1 LSIINFIFCFWTADL
16 TKYTSSPVYVV
27 EIFFQICMSM
37 LLTCLMLHAGLKLY
51 GRIQGAA
58 GRMDGSSSSTNNSVI
73 SSSSKT
79 TNNISL
85 HSYPPSTP
93 LPPPIPAIPGER
105 NSSSNSAAFSSSN
118 PLNSRMAAL
127 ASPDA
132 GNRQRLGTNDSSQ
145 LTDSERQ
152 SYSLR
157 ASDQSTTVS
166 NKVPN
171 NGGNIHISLPNPN
184 GPTNQ
189 QVTDNSAE
197 FRTALL
203 NLNIVMAS
211 CTLCVMLQVSA
222 DASSLVSFF
231 FTLSFHDLLYLLFL
245 LFFFYRLF

>member
-1 LSIINFIFCFWTADL
+1 
-16 TKYTSSPVYVV
+16 
-27 EIFFQICMSM
+27 MSM

-58 GRMDGSSSSTNNSVI
+58 GRKDSSSASTNNSVI
-73 SSSSKT
+73 SGSSKK
-79 TNNISL
+79 TNNISM

-93 LPPPIPAIPGER
+93 LPTPIPAIPGER
-105 NSSSNSAAFSSSN
+105 GSASHSAAFSSSN
-118 PLNSRMAAL
+118 PLFNNSRMAAL

-157 ASDQSTTVS
+157 ASDQSTTAS
-166 NKVPN
+166 NKIP
-171 NGGNIHISLPNPN
+171 NGGNVHVSLPNPN
-184 GPTNQ
+184 GPANQ
-189 QVTDNSAE
+189 QVTDNSVE

-211 CTLCVMLQVSA
+211 CTLCVLLQVSE
-222 DASSLVSFF
+222 SPCLMLCSFF
-231 FTLSFHDLLYLLFL
+231 LLHPRFSFVFPRSRIVLFS
-245 LFFFYRLF
+245 FFLHCR